1 MTGNGS
7 AAPSVRLRIALV
19 TDPGLPAELADHL
32 AEDLPAFLRED
43 VAPHVDWQVR
53 TITMPLNADEQVDIS
68 GLVEDVLP
76 HLTDRD
82 WDAGVFLTDLPRRTR
97 QDPVSAEVSHEHH
110 VGLVS
115 LPALGSV
122 RLGRRAAKAVV
133 EVIAQLLAP
142 DAASEANPVIGQ
154 RVGAHRL
161 PPESTSDRSRTDLYV
176 VSGTYGRL
184 RLVAGMVRDN
194 RPWQLFTTLSRALA
208 GVFATAAF
216 GMINVTSWMVATGLD
231 PWRQSL
237 TAVISVV
244 ALTLWI
250 IIDHELWE
258 RHADDLSRT
267 RARLYNLV
275 TAVTI
280 ALGVLFLYLVLFLAL
295 LCVTGLLLVP
305 SVLQQGLQAQPDAG
319 DYISLAWFVTS
330 FGMLGGA
337 FGSGL
342 EDDGTV
348 RNAAYGERQR
358 SRREAQQKAKKR
370 REQEQRDAPTSD
382 GTKT

>member
-1 MTGNGS
+1 MTSDSGAG
-7 AAPSVRLRIALV
+7 PSVRLRIALV

-32 AEDLPAFLRED
+32 AEHLPPLLRED

-53 TITMPLNADEQVDIS
+53 TITMPLHADEQVDIS

-76 HLTDRD
+76 GLTDRD
-82 WDAGVFLTDLPRRTR
+82 WDAGVFVTDLPRRTE
-97 QDPVSAEVSHEHH
+97 QDPVSAEVSKEHH

-115 LPALGSV
+115 LPALGSA
-122 RLGRRAAKAVV
+122 RLRRRAARAVV
-133 EVIAQLLAP
+133 EVIALLVAP
-142 DAASEANPVIGQ
+142 DAASESNPVIGE
-154 RVGAHRL
+154 RVGAHKL
-161 PPESTSDRSRTDLYV
+161 PPQAKSERSSTDLYV
-176 VSGTYGRL
+176 VPGSYGHL

-216 GMINVTSWMVATGLD
+216 GMINGTGWLVATGLD
-231 PWRQSL
+231 TWRHSL
-237 TAVISVV
+237 IAVLSVV

-258 RHADDLSRT
+258 RHADDLSRA

-275 TAVTI
+275 TVVTI
-280 ALGVLFLYLVLFLAL
+280 ALGVLFLYLVLFLVL
-295 LCVTGLLLVP
+295 LGVTGLLLVP
-305 SVLQQGLQAQPDAG
+305 SVLQQVLRAQPFAD

-358 SRREAQQKAKKR
+358 SRREAQQRAKER
-370 REQEQRDAPTSD
+370 REQEQRDAPASGD
-382 GTKT
+382 S